1 MIKAVKGEDKITKFK
16 IPLNSLELMMNYF
29 DKHFEGIEKKLQ
41 QPSNKNPKTEDTF
54 KFKRKGNRVQF
65 EFNEQILALN
75 NVDSSE
81 ANDLCD
87 NLTAKLKRRN
97 KLIKMADRSVRG
109 WGTVAEY
116 EADPIASD
124 SDDGKNI
131 RQGEN
136 RTLTKRKS
144 KKSNKLSPRVP
155 SQRPSG

>member
-16 IPLNSLELMMNYF
+16 IHLNSLELMMNYF

-41 QPSNKNPKTEDTF
+41 QPLNKNPKTEDTF

-65 EFNEQILALN
+65 EFNEQIAALN

-81 ANDLCD
+81 AHDLCD

-97 KLIKMADRSVRG
+97 KLIKMADRSARG

-116 EADPIASD
+116 EADPFASD
-124 SDDGKNI
+124 Y
-131 RQGEN
+131 
-136 RTLTKRKS
+136 
-144 KKSNKLSPRVP
+144 
-155 SQRPSG
+155 